1 VVNTALRKRPLFKC
15 MKMGKLDNEEA
26 PRFAGPATSCK
37 KPLTTEDTE
46 STEDFGGK
54 ALGFS
59 ISLAISKS

>member
-1 VVNTALRKRPLFKC
+1 

-37 KPLTTEDTE
+37 KPRTTEDTE